1 MADYKT
7 QDLIWFII
15 LFLLAPF
22 ILFLIL
28 LWLIIACPNEV
39 LPGGSQAGAV

>member
-7 QDLIWFII
+7 QDLIWLII

-28 LWLIIACPNEV
+28 LWLIITCPKEIS
-39 LPGGSQAGAV
+39 PGGS